1 MTFNTQ
7 YDFYLAK
14 AQGKILIE
22 TCVSQ
27 QTYPPAAKYAKYLPL
42 NEGEIKGLID
52 GGKSGIVRKKLQDG
66 TRAVLIYAPD
76 VPKLHELIQNLEI
89 WPAQ

>member
-1 MTFNTQ
+1 
-7 YDFYLAK
+7 
-14 AQGKILIE
+14 
-22 TCVSQ
+22 VSQ